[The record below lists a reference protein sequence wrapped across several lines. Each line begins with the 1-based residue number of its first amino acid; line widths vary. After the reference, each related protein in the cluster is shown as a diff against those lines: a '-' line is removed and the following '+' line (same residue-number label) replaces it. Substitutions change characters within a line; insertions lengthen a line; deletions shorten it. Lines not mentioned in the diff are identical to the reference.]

1 MIVLSKSHKK
11 FVSNFICFIINYDL
25 LSLFDCIIRS
35 SSLWNLQE
43 IKLIANINWIFH
55 EWDFMIWY
63 MICFK
68 YGLILLR
75 YSLTDSVFISHY
87 RKAVIFNIIVIQKKM
102 IFFLVLKK
110 IPNNCVFNSSC
121 FLRIKRFLISL
132 IAASFDS
139 FF

>member
-1 MIVLSKSHKK
+1 M
-11 FVSNFICFIINYDL
+11 
-25 LSLFDCIIRS
+25 
-35 SSLWNLQE
+35 
-43 IKLIANINWIFH
+43 IANINWIFH
-55 EWDFMIWY
+55 EWDFIIWY
-63 MICFK
+63 TISFK

-87 RKAVIFNIIVIQKKM
+87 RKVVIFNIIVIQKKK

-110 IPNNCVFNSSC
+110 IPNNCVFNSCC

-139 FF
+139 FFYFIQSKKISYIFNLVLILRTWNFYHCITAPKPYFPGPVIS